1 MHKIDLINFLR
12 DFFQIYIAP
21 CRCQLNLSHARCV
34 RKSYISSLVLGWLL
48 SLLQKHQE
56 AFEFRVLVLCVGCVF
71 LVTGLFTMDSGFGR
85 LFAKVRLICNFQD
98 AKSVL

>member
-1 MHKIDLINFLR
+1 MHKIDLINLLR

-21 CRCQLNLSHARCV
+21 YHCQLNLSHARCV

-48 SLLQKHQE
+48 SLLQNIKKHLNSE
-56 AFEFRVLVLCVGCVF
+56 CLCVGCVF